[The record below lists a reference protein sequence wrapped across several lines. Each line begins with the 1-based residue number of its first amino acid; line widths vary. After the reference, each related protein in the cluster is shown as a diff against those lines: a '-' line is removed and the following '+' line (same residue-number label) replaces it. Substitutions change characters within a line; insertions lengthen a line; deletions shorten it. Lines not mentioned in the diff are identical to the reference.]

1 MVEIKDISGKV
12 LFSVLPNEQ
21 SKSVEELMNSDYIQL
36 SWMSDKGTPIPLSAY
51 IECNG
56 EKYTLHEPYTPIRQ
70 DECTYQY
77 APQFQSRIMN
87 WSKQITPI
95 YTYEEDGRTVKSRD
109 MDWDFTG
116 SPADAMYIIKQ
127 AIKNETGEDWTV
139 QLSDSLPATITISS
153 QSSSIFSILNSIAS
167 ECKTEWWADKKTNTL
182 YLSKCIFGESITL
195 EVGNNVQVPSVA
207 SDNEG
212 YYTRFYA
219 FGSTRNIVQGPTQ
232 SGAVVNNRLTLDPVK
247 YPNGYKDIRE
257 GLKQNEIFVKVL
269 YFDEIYPSS
278 KLTISDVRARLRYR
292 LDNAGQKIQ
301 IGGTEEE
308 PVYEQYAIWYFQI
321 ADFSFNADMIIEG
334 KKLSASFGT
343 GQLASRDFELAYH
356 EKTETVSD
364 ANDVTPF
371 EVKAGDYEIIID
383 ETSGQI
389 IPGVA
394 YIIPQNGDSVIL
406 YNIQM
411 PAEYTASAQAEL
423 EKELDKAMAYYT
435 EDNNSYQIQSD
446 PTWFYTNKTDISMGQ
461 AVTFINGT
469 KSLSTRVLMVEKRLD
484 LPCYQTI
491 KVGNKVIKGNT
502 QQLKDEVASANQNID
517 VIQAFNELS
526 ASLSQAYANAQREM
540 IEGFAAIKNLWTL
553 ETDENGEKYAY
564 TKYNVLTQGGVTQYS
579 AGNSKVPSV
588 FDGLPLDNTTIRKNP
603 ETGLIEVIG
612 GTGTSFD
619 ENAMWSALSGSS
631 NNQINKSHLTTVLA
645 EYATAESVSALTTEL
660 NKKWTQDDTKI
671 KNWDTAFGWGDHSK
685 AGYAHLANEE
695 AFTGLKHFT
704 AGLSVGESK
713 KKIYEENGVVYID
726 ADVAVTGA
734 MTFYASAGRSV
745 STIMDG
751 VTVDEETIT
760 KGSDNV
766 LRIKNAGAGSSF
778 DENAMWSAL
787 SGSSENQINKSH
799 LTNALAGYAT
809 ESWVTGKGYATES
822 WVASKNY
829 ATTEALNAVSN
840 KLNDFLEGS
849 DTDTIINK
857 WKELEAFLS
866 GMAETDNLAEILETK
881 ADKKYVDST
890 FVTLATK
897 QTITGEKTFSSVLN
911 TAAIKAS
918 GEITTPSLA
927 ASDYVTIA
935 GIKLRKLED
944 GALMLEGNL
953 ALTGALTMYASN
965 GQSFDTIYD
974 GLPIDNDTIYWQE
987 VDGSRVLKAR
997 EGSGSSFDKSAMWAA
1012 LEGATTEQINKTH
1025 LTTALNGYA
1034 TESWVTSKNYLT
1046 SVSIATI
1053 SDLHAN
1059 WDALLKAAPSAYV
1072 TRWPTISE
1080 VTDRKNLIIK
1090 LNGGSTEGT
1099 NLFTYNVTGEKT
1111 INITP
1116 AGIGAAAS
1124 SHNHSW
1130 SNITSGKPSTLSGY
1144 GITDAY
1150 TKTESDN
1157 KYPTKTGSGASGT
1170 WGINVTGNAGS
1181 ATKLQTARTLWGRS
1195 FDGTANVSG
1204 NLDSVGNITLN
1215 RNAIIK
1221 GSIGGSDY
1229 WKIYTKEID
1238 TSKSDFII
1246 EVGDDMDER
1255 ILCRQTYWSEDR
1267 SPREITLMGYSG
1279 EQRFIDVYINGI
1291 RLHKTADGVITLEGN
1306 LAVTG
1311 GVTMY
1316 AIDPVS
1322 ASTIMDGVVVDG
1334 TTIKKE
1340 NGKLVAVGGGEA
1352 GSVAWGN
1359 ISGKPSVFATNIANI
1374 TDLHSSWDAVLKAQ
1388 KPNWLTAVSIA
1399 TISDLHANWD
1409 ALLKAAPSAYVT
1421 RWPTISE
1428 VTGKQNLVV
1437 KLNGGTTE
1445 GTNQFTYNA
1454 TGAKTINITP
1464 AGIGAA
1470 ASSHNHSWSNI
1481 TSGKPTTLAG
1491 YGITDAPTKTGSG
1504 ASGTWG
1510 IGITGNAGSASKLQ
1524 TTHTIWGKDFNGTQ
1538 NISGEISTCT
1548 RIRNSKDNS
1557 LYLGNSDNTGWVYT
1571 QDIASHNGVENWVI
1585 GITGTAWFQKVNI
1598 GYAHPA
1604 TGNYLLNVNGVISC
1618 SAYTGNYIRIECDDN
1633 GSNLQLKSAE
1643 INNFRSPLYLQH
1655 SSSFNLICCKGG
1667 GKVGIGTDAPN
1678 GKLHVEGNIYTSA
1691 IVSAYGYA
1699 GNHIRMECDNHGEN
1713 IASRIDE
1720 INNYSAPLYLQH
1732 DTSNNLICCNGGGKV
1747 GIGTTSPTHKLTVE
1761 GNTKFLNVETHYGIG
1776 TDETGISSSAY
1787 YDISTPTIPA
1797 YNYRYVLGWQDNTTE
1812 GYTTGYGIGVYRS
1825 ASNWGSMILEVLNYE
1840 NKTRKAQLEIRGYD
1854 NVLWFSGDILA
1865 EGGGTFYGSDIRYK
1879 TIVQHVQLLSLNK
1892 IAEAPSFLYRWNRPN
1907 MNQNRLNLGGSAQYT
1922 QSILPWAVEDNS
1934 NFLMMDYATVA
1945 YTFAVHTARH
1955 LLTYETRTDKKIKKL
1970 ENRVKYLEKQL
1981 KKLGYEEVRTLDDSG
1996 I

>member
-1 MVEIKDISGKV
+1 MELKIYDKANNLRLTASPNSSSSVTEEIGGEC
-12 LFSVLPNEQ
+12 SVSASFTHTEYVPLD
-21 SKSVEELMNSDYIQL
+21 VDDYIEVEGVRY
-36 SWMSDKGTPIPLSAY
+36 K
-51 IECNG
+51 
-56 EKYTLHEPYTPIRQ
+56 
-70 DECTYQY
+70 
-77 APQFQSRIMN
+77 
-87 WSKQITPI
+87 
-95 YTYEEDGRTVKSRD
+95 VKSRYRPKQKNTQTYEYSVKFYAPIHD
-109 MDWDFTG
+109 AEDTLMLFQEGGTTSEFSYDG
-116 SPADAMYIIKQ
+116 SAREHLQLWIDNMNRRAGAKLWSI
-127 AIKNETGEDWTV
+127 GTV
-139 QLSDSLPATITISS
+139 IDSGSKTISYRNVKCWDAAFGS
-153 QSSSIFSILNSIAS
+153 NGIAS
-167 ECKTEWWADKKTNTL
+167 TFDTEMWADGYVINLCKAERGETVELGYLHGLTNL
-182 YLSKCIFGESITL
+182 AQEDNGE
-195 EVGNNVQVPSVA
+195 VKFF
-207 SDNEG
+207 
-212 YYTRFYA
+212 TRLFPL
-219 FGSTRNIVQGPTQ
+219 GSTRNIDATKYGY
-232 SGAVVNNRLTLDPVK
+232 SRLQLPDRSLYVDKNVDLYGVK
-247 YPNGYKDIRE
+247 E
-257 GLKQNEIFVKVL
+257 E
-269 YFDEIYPSS
+269 
-278 KLTISDVRARLRYR
+278 
-292 LDNAGQKIQ
+292 
-301 IGGTEEE
+301 TEE
-308 PVYEQYAIWYFQI
+308 A
-321 ADFSFNADMIIEG
+321 AFSTIFPKYVG
-334 KKLSASFGT
+334 
-343 GQLASRDFELAYH
+343 
-356 EKTETVSD
+356 TVSSVRTEEKISEEGRKYIIYYFKD
-364 ANDVTPF
+364 NDMTWDP
-371 EVKAGDYEIIID
+371 KDYEIPDLDYMLQFQTGELAGRGTNGSFQAAWHEDTKEWEIINVYPD
-383 ETSGQI
+383 ETTQ
-389 IPGVA
+389 IPGGVIVPNPGDQ
-394 YIIPQNGDSVIL
+394 YIPWNFAMPQEYITA
-406 YNIQM
+406 
-411 PAEYTASAQAEL
+411 AEQEY
-423 EKELDKAMAYYT
+423 K
-435 EDNNSYQIQSD
+435 
-446 PTWFYTNKTDISMGQ
+446 Q
-461 AVTFINGT
+461 AVNDFLNTYSFDPNKYNGT
-469 KSLSTRVLMVEKRLD
+469 TDRNYIEKNGTPLRIGWNVRLLSEQYFGSTGGYKNTRI
-484 LPCYQTI
+484 I
-491 KVGNKVIKGNT
+491 KVQRKLNDLCQATIT
-502 QQLKDEVASANQNID
+502 CSDEVGSGWKSSVDNSLGSLQDANHN
-517 VIQAFNELS
+517 
-526 ASLSQAYANAQREM
+526 LSQSYEKLHNDM
-540 IEGFAAIKNLWTL
+540 MEGFASIKNLWEL
-553 ETDENGEKYAY
+553 KQDDYGNYYIY
-564 TKYNVLTQGGVTQYS
+564 TKYNIFGRKGITSYVEADV
-579 AGNSKVPSV
+579 KVPSV

-787 SGSSENQINKSH
+787 SGSSDNQINKSH

-849 DTDTIINK
+849 DADTIINK

-918 GEITTPSLA
+918 GAITAPSLA
-927 ASDYVTIA
+927 VSDWVTIA

-953 ALTGALTMYASN
+953 ALTGGLTTYASD
-965 GQSFDTIYD
+965 GVSFPSIYD

-987 VDGSRVLKAR
+987 VDGSKVLKAK

-1150 TKTESDN
+1150 TKTESDS

-1170 WGINVTGNAGS
+1170 WGINVTGNAGT
-1181 ATKLQTARTLWGRS
+1181 ATKLQTARTLWGQS
-1195 FDGTANVSG
+1195 FDGTKNVSG
-1204 NLDSVGNITLN
+1204 DISNVGNINFTLKGRLVSN
-1215 RNAIIK
+1215 SSLELSCKNDDTTSLTFTGIVFRPFTSAHNNIDLGASTVRWRDLYIGRNAYVDGITK
-1221 GSIGGSDY
+1221 TGDFYIG
-1229 WKIYTKEID
+1229 
-1238 TSKSDFII
+1238 
-1246 EVGDDMDER
+1246 
-1255 ILCRQTYWSEDR
+1255 
-1267 SPREITLMGYSG
+1267 
-1279 EQRFIDVYINGI
+1279 GI

-1311 GVTMY
+1311 GITTY

-1374 TDLHSSWDAVLKAQ
+1374 TDLHSSWDAVLAAQ
-1388 KPNWLTAVSIA
+1388 KPAWLTAVSIA
-1399 TISDLHANWD
+1399 TISDLNSGWD

-1428 VTGKQNLVV
+1428 VTGKQNLIV

-1470 ASSHNHSWSNI
+1470 
-1481 TSGKPTTLAG
+1481 TSGHTHALSILTDLHSSWDALLKAAPSSYVTRWPSFAEVTSKPSTLSG
-1491 YGITDAPTKTGSG
+1491 YGITNAYTKTESDNRYLNVSGGDTIQGLITINHTTLDNSINIVREGSNNPTICFSNKTNGQLGRIGFNNEGKVCVYFKTSSDESYVWHSTNDGAGSG
-1504 ASGTWG
+1504 LDADLLDGTHKSGLLTALASSSATNISITVGGTTKS
-1510 IGITGNAGSASKLQ
+1510 IADLYANSAYKLEN
-1524 TTHTIWGKDFNGTQ
+1524 THTIWGQNFNGTQ
-1538 NISGEISTCT
+1538 NITGRFTSNERVYADKGIWVTNNDIAGWGQSNAALNLSIPNTSNTSGIICVYRSGQANTGYTRFFSMEISNSSDSVRTYYANEV
-1548 RIRNSKDNS
+1548 RIDITPTYMDINKQLNINGNTIIGSGGN
-1557 LYLGNSDNTGWVYT
+1557 LG
-1571 QDIASHNGVENWVI
+1571 I
-1585 GITGTAWFQKVNI
+1585 GIAN
-1598 GYAHPA
+1598 PA
-1604 TGNYLLNVNGVISC
+1604 
-1618 SAYTGNYIRIECDDN
+1618 A
-1633 GSNLQLKSAE
+1633 
-1643 INNFRSPLYLQH
+1643 
-1655 SSSFNLICCKGG
+1655 
-1667 GKVGIGTDAPN
+1667 
-1678 GKLHVEGNIYTSA
+1678 KLHVI
-1691 IVSAYGYA
+1691 
-1699 GNHIRMECDNHGEN
+1699 
-1713 IASRIDE
+1713 
-1720 INNYSAPLYLQH
+1720 
-1732 DTSNNLICCNGGGKV
+1732 
-1747 GIGTTSPTHKLTVE
+1747 
-1761 GNTKFLNVETHYGIG
+1761 
-1776 TDETGISSSAY
+1776 
-1787 YDISTPTIPA
+1787 
-1797 YNYRYVLGWQDNTTE
+1797 
-1812 GYTTGYGIGVYRS
+1812 
-1825 ASNWGSMILEVLNYE
+1825 
-1840 NKTRKAQLEIRGYD
+1840 
-1854 NVLWFSGDILA
+1854 GDILA
-1865 EGGGTFYGSDIRYK
+1865 TGGGTYYGSDIRYK
-1879 TIVQHVQLLSLNK
+1879 SIIQQVKLSLLE
-1892 IAEAPSFLYRWNRPN
+1892 IANAPSFIYRWNKHG
-1907 MNQNRLNLGGSAQYT
+1907 MNQNRLNLGGSAQYA
-1922 QSILPWAVEDNS
+1922 QKILPWAVNDND
-1934 NFLMMDYATVA
+1934 NFLSMDYATVA

-1955 LLTYETRTDKKIKKL
+1955 LLTYESRTDKKIKKL
-1970 ENRVKYLEKQL
+1970 EREIVILKKQL

>member
-1 MVEIKDISGKV
+1 MNFGDMVEIKDISGKV

-36 SWMSDKGTPIPLSAY
+36 SWMSDNGTPIPLSAY

-207 SDNEG
+207 TDNEG

-334 KKLSASFGT
+334 KKLSVSFGT

-588 FDGLPLDNTTIRKNP
+588 FDGLPLDNQTIWKNP
-603 ETGLIEVIG
+603 TTGKIEVIG
-612 GTGTSFD
+612 
-619 ENAMWSALSGSS
+619 
-631 NNQINKSHLTTVLA
+631 
-645 EYATAESVSALTTEL
+645 
-660 NKKWTQDDTKI
+660 
-671 KNWDTAFGWGDHSK
+671 
-685 AGYAHLANEE
+685 
-695 AFTGLKHFT
+695 
-704 AGLSVGESK
+704 
-713 KKIYEENGVVYID
+713 
-726 ADVAVTGA
+726 
-734 MTFYASAGRSV
+734 
-745 STIMDG
+745 
-751 VTVDEETIT
+751 
-760 KGSDNV
+760 
-766 LRIKNAGAGSSF
+766 GAGSSF

-787 SGSSENQINKSH
+787 SGSSDNQINKSH
-799 LTNALAGYAT
+799 LTTALDGYAT
-809 ESWVTGKGYATES
+809 QNWVIE
-822 WVASKNY
+822 NY
-829 ATTEALNAVSN
+829 ATKSELSAVSN
-840 KLNDFLEGS
+840 KLSDFLEGS
-849 DTDTIINK
+849 DTDMIINK

-890 FVTLATK
+890 FVTLGTK
-897 QTITGEKTFSSVLN
+897 QTITGEKTFSSLLN

-918 GEITTPSLA
+918 GAITAPSLA
-927 ASDYVTIA
+927 ASDWVTIA

-997 EGSGSSFDKSAMWAA
+997 EGSGSSFDKSAMWTA
-1012 LEGATTEQINKTH
+1012 LAGSTTEQINKSH
-1025 LTTALNGYA
+1025 LTTALTGYA
-1034 TESWVTSKNYLT
+1034 TESWVSGKNYAVKATTLAGYGITDGINAVSVTGTGNAVTAASISGHTLT
-1046 SVSIATI
+1046 LT
-1053 SDLHAN
+1053 
-1059 WDALLKAAPSAYV
+1059 K
-1072 TRWPTISE
+1072 
-1080 VTDRKNLIIK
+1080 
-1090 LNGGSTEGT
+1090 GSTFS
-1099 NLFTYNVTGEKT
+1099 L
-1111 INITP
+1111 
-1116 AGIGAAAS
+1116 S
-1124 SHNHSW
+1124 SHKHAW
-1130 SNITSGKPSTLSGY
+1130 ADITSGKPSTLSGY

-1181 ATKLQTARTLWGRS
+1181 ATKLQTARTLWGQS
-1195 FDGTANVSG
+1195 FNGTNNVSG
-1204 NLDSVGNITLN
+1204 DINNVGNINFTLN
-1215 RNAIIK
+1215 GRLVSNSSLELSYKNDDTTSLTFAGTVFRPFTSAHNNIDLGAPTVRWRDLYLGGNANIDGVTK
-1221 GSIGGSDY
+1221 TGDFYIG
-1229 WKIYTKEID
+1229 
-1238 TSKSDFII
+1238 
-1246 EVGDDMDER
+1246 
-1255 ILCRQTYWSEDR
+1255 
-1267 SPREITLMGYSG
+1267 
-1279 EQRFIDVYINGI
+1279 GI

-1311 GVTMY
+1311 GITTY

-1352 GSVAWGN
+1352 GSVAWDN

-1374 TDLHSSWDAVLKAQ
+1374 TDLHSSWDSVLAAQ
-1388 KPNWLTAVSIA
+1388 KPAWLTAVSIA
-1399 TISDLHANWD
+1399 TISDLNSGWD
-1409 ALLKAAPSAYVT
+1409 ALLKAAPSSYVT
-1421 RWPTISE
+1421 RWPSFAE
-1428 VTGKQNLVV
+1428 VT
-1437 KLNGGTTE
+1437 
-1445 GTNQFTYNA
+1445 
-1454 TGAKTINITP
+1454 
-1464 AGIGAA
+1464 
-1470 ASSHNHSWSNI
+1470 S
-1481 TSGKPTTLAG
+1481 KPSTLSG

-1510 IGITGNAGSASKLQ
+1510 IGITGNAATASKWATARTITLGSYLSGSVSLDGSENVTLNANVLGLTSQGNKTAISGTTMPAAGVRLYQVYNNGYPVSYGNLLSVKGGGCGELLLAWKNTNRIYYRSRSDEHTETWQSWSTVAFLTDNVASATKLQ
-1524 TTHTIWGKDFNGTQ
+1524 TARTLWGQNFNGTQ
-1538 NISGEISTCT
+1538 NVSGDMSNVGNINTNYAHVNAKTFAYNPADAHDNGYPWYGFTYGGDSKIHISG
-1548 RIRNSKDNS
+1548 
-1557 LYLGNSDNTGWVYT
+1557 Y
-1571 QDIASHNGVENWVI
+1571 A
-1585 GITGTAWFQKVNI
+1585 GILF
-1598 GYAHPA
+1598 
-1604 TGNYLLNVNGVISC
+1604 
-1618 SAYTGNYIRIECDDN
+1618 
-1633 GSNLQLKSAE
+1633 
-1643 INNFRSPLYLQH
+1643 
-1655 SSSFNLICCKGG
+1655 
-1667 GKVGIGTDAPN
+1667 
-1678 GKLHVEGNIYTSA
+1678 YTSA
-1691 IVSAYGYA
+1691 GNVLTLASDARVYANSYVSNDWFRSEGDSGWYSIRGGGGWYMSDTYFIRSYGEKSVYIGNGSYRNAGGGYA
-1699 GNHIRMECDNHGEN
+1699 ANNINNASEVFSCRFMSESIAGIPAGNIRNILGWYDSAANGWTTSYIIGSKREVANDWGELMLGVYQYEG
-1713 IASRIDE
+1713 ASRSVAVYMGLDGAGGRVYIGG
-1720 INNYSAPLYLQH
+1720 
-1732 DTSNNLICCNGGGKV
+1732 NLLVTGGV
-1747 GIGTTSPTHKLTVE
+1747 TL
-1761 GNTKFLNVETHYGIG
+1761 
-1776 TDETGISSSAY
+1776 
-1787 YDISTPTIPA
+1787 
-1797 YNYRYVLGWQDNTTE
+1797 
-1812 GYTTGYGIGVYRS
+1812 
-1825 ASNWGSMILEVLNYE
+1825 
-1840 NKTRKAQLEIRGYD
+1840 
-1854 NVLWFSGDILA
+1854 
-1865 EGGGTFYGSDIRYK
+1865 YGSDIRYK
-1879 TIVQHVQLLSLNK
+1879 SIMQQVNLSLLD
-1892 IAEAPSFLYRWNRPN
+1892 IAKAPSFVYRWNKKGMKRD
-1907 MNQNRLNLGGSAQYT
+1907 RLNLGGSAQYT
-1922 QSILPWAVEDNS
+1922 QKVLPWAVEEND
-1934 NFLMMDYATVA
+1934 NFLSMDYATVA

-1970 ENRVKYLEKQL
+1970 EREIVILKKQL
-1981 KKLGYEEVRTLDDSG
+1981 KKLGYEEVRTLDDQSV
-1996 I
+1996 

>member
-1 MVEIKDISGKV
+1 MNFGDMVEIKDISGKV

-77 APQFQSRIMN
+77 APRFQSRIMN

-207 SDNEG
+207 TDNEG

-334 KKLSASFGT
+334 KKLSVSFGS

-588 FDGLPLDNTTIRKNP
+588 FDGLPLDNQTIWKNP
-603 ETGLIEVIG
+603 ESGLIEVIG

-631 NNQINKSHLTTVLA
+631 DNQINKSHLTT
-645 EYATAESVSALTTEL
+645 AL
-660 NKKWTQDDTKI
+660 D
-671 KNWDTAFGWGDHSK
+671 
-685 AGYAHLANEE
+685 
-695 AFTGLKHFT
+695 
-704 AGLSVGESK
+704 
-713 KKIYEENGVVYID
+713 
-726 ADVAVTGA
+726 
-734 MTFYASAGRSV
+734 
-745 STIMDG
+745 
-751 VTVDEETIT
+751 
-760 KGSDNV
+760 
-766 LRIKNAGAGSSF
+766 
-778 DENAMWSAL
+778 
-787 SGSSENQINKSH
+787 
-799 LTNALAGYAT
+799 GYAT
-809 ESWVTGKGYATES
+809 QNWVIE
-822 WVASKNY
+822 NY
-829 ATTEALNAVSN
+829 ATKSELSAVSN

-849 DTDTIINK
+849 DADTIINK

-918 GEITTPSLA
+918 GAITAPSLA
-927 ASDYVTIA
+927 VSDWVTIA

-953 ALTGALTMYASN
+953 ALTGGLTTYASD
-965 GQSFDTIYD
+965 GVSFPSIYD

-997 EGSGSSFDKSAMWAA
+997 EGSGSSFDKSAMWTA
-1012 LEGATTEQINKTH
+1012 LAGSTTEQINKSH
-1025 LTTALNGYA
+1025 LTTALTGYA
-1034 TESWVTSKNYLT
+1034 TESWVSGKNYA
-1046 SVSIATI
+1046 VKAT
-1053 SDLHAN
+1053 
-1059 WDALLKAAPSAYV
+1059 
-1072 TRWPTISE
+1072 
-1080 VTDRKNLIIK
+1080 
-1090 LNGGSTEGT
+1090 
-1099 NLFTYNVTGEKT
+1099 
-1111 INITP
+1111 
-1116 AGIGAAAS
+1116 
-1124 SHNHSW
+1124 
-1130 SNITSGKPSTLSGY
+1130 TLAGY
-1144 GITDAY
+1144 GITDGVNDV
-1150 TKTESDN
+1150 SV
-1157 KYPTKTGSGASGT
+1157 TG
-1170 WGINVTGNAGS
+1170 TGNAVTAASISGHTLTLTKGATFNNYTHPTATATTITAANGKVLSAITVNNQGHVTSVSGKTLAAADIPTLEISKISGLQDSLDAKLESSAYTAADVLAKLKTVDGSNSGLDADLLDGTHKTALFTALASSS
-1181 ATKLQTARTLWGRS
+1181 ATNISITVGGTTKSIADLFANSAAKLETARTIWGQS
-1195 FDGTANVSG
+1195 FDGTKPVTGALTSVTDITGTGTFTGAN
-1204 NLDSVGNITLN
+1204 LKATDSV
-1215 RNAIIK
+1215 
-1221 GSIGGSDY
+1221 Y
-1229 WKIYTKEID
+1229 
-1238 TSKSDFII
+1238 
-1246 EVGDDMDER
+1246 V
-1255 ILCRQTYWSEDR
+1255 
-1267 SPREITLMGYSG
+1267 
-1279 EQRFIDVYINGI
+1279 NGI

-1322 ASTIMDGVVVDG
+1322 VSTVMDGVVVDG

-1340 NGKLVAVGGGEA
+1340 NGKLVAVGGGET
-1352 GSVAWGN
+1352 GNVAWDN
-1359 ISGKPSVFATNIANI
+1359 ISGKPSVFPTNIVNI
-1374 TDLHSSWDAVLKAQ
+1374 TDLHSSWDSVLAAQ
-1388 KPNWLTAVSIA
+1388 KPAWLTAVSIA

-1510 IGITGNAGSASKLQ
+1510 IGITGNAATASKWA
-1524 TTHTIWGKDFNGTQ
+1524 TARTITLGSYL
-1538 NISGEISTCT
+1538 SGSV
-1548 RIRNSKDNS
+1548 S
-1557 LYLGNSDNTGWVYT
+1557 LDGSVNVTLNANVLGLTSQGNK
-1571 QDIASHNGVENWVI
+1571 
-1585 GITGTAWFQKVNI
+1585 TA
-1598 GYAHPA
+1598 A
-1604 TGNYLLNVNGVISC
+1604 TGNTSPASGVRLYQVYNNGYPTTYGNLLSV
-1618 SAYTGNYIRIECDDN
+1618 
-1633 GSNLQLKSAE
+1633 
-1643 INNFRSPLYLQH
+1643 
-1655 SSSFNLICCKGG
+1655 KGG
-1667 GKVGIGTDAPN
+1667 GAGELLLSWNNANRIYYRSLRDNGDNWLGWNELAFITDNVASATKLKTARTLWGRSFDGTGNVSGNLDNVGNINTIGGTINAKVFAYNPSDNHDGLPWYGMAHYGNNVIAISGYGGIELFTSAGNVLAIGTDNKVYANSYVASNSFRSTGDTGWYNEKWGGGWYMSDSNFLRSTNEKSVYIGN
-1678 GKLHVEGNIYTSA
+1678 GSYRTAGGGYAANNINNASEVFSCRFMSESIAGIPAGNIRNILGWYDSAASGWTTSYIIGSKRNYNNDWGEMTFGVYRYEGSSRSMRMLMTLDGAGQKLYIEGNILAT
-1691 IVSAYGYA
+1691 
-1699 GNHIRMECDNHGEN
+1699 
-1713 IASRIDE
+1713 
-1720 INNYSAPLYLQH
+1720 
-1732 DTSNNLICCNGGGKV
+1732 GG
-1747 GIGTTSPTHKLTVE
+1747 
-1761 GNTKFLNVETHYGIG
+1761 
-1776 TDETGISSSAY
+1776 SS
-1787 YDISTPTIPA
+1787 
-1797 YNYRYVLGWQDNTTE
+1797 
-1812 GYTTGYGIGVYRS
+1812 
-1825 ASNWGSMILEVLNYE
+1825 
-1840 NKTRKAQLEIRGYD
+1840 
-1854 NVLWFSGDILA
+1854 
-1865 EGGGTFYGSDIRYK
+1865 FYGSDIRYK
-1879 TIVQHVQLLSLNK
+1879 SIIHPVMLLALNK
-1892 IAEAPSFLYRWNRPN
+1892 IAEAPSFVYRWNRPN

-1922 QSILPWAVEDNS
+1922 QSILPWAVENS
-1934 NFLMMDYATVA
+1934 NNFLSMDYATVA

-1955 LLTYETRTDKKIKKL
+1955 LMNYETRTDKKIKKL

>member
-36 SWMSDKGTPIPLSAY
+36 SWVSDKGTPIPLSAY

-207 SDNEG
+207 TDSEG

-219 FGSTRNIVQGPTQ
+219 FGSTRNIVQSPTQ

-334 KKLSASFGT
+334 KKLSVSFGS

-579 AGNSKVPSV
+579 AGNSKVPSI

-612 GTGTSFD
+612 GTG
-619 ENAMWSALSGSS
+619 
-631 NNQINKSHLTTVLA
+631 
-645 EYATAESVSALTTEL
+645 
-660 NKKWTQDDTKI
+660 
-671 KNWDTAFGWGDHSK
+671 
-685 AGYAHLANEE
+685 
-695 AFTGLKHFT
+695 
-704 AGLSVGESK
+704 
-713 KKIYEENGVVYID
+713 
-726 ADVAVTGA
+726 
-734 MTFYASAGRSV
+734 
-745 STIMDG
+745 
-751 VTVDEETIT
+751 
-760 KGSDNV
+760 
-766 LRIKNAGAGSSF
+766 SSF

-787 SGSSENQINKSH
+787 SGSSDNQINKSH
-799 LTNALAGYAT
+799 LTTALDGYAT
-809 ESWVTGKGYATES
+809 QNWVIE
-822 WVASKNY
+822 NY
-829 ATTEALNAVSN
+829 ATKSELSAVSN
-840 KLNDFLEGS
+840 KLSDFLEGS
-849 DTDTIINK
+849 DTDNIINK
-857 WKELEAFLS
+857 WKELESFLS

-918 GEITTPSLA
+918 GAITAPSLA
-927 ASDYVTIA
+927 ASDWVTIA

-953 ALTGALTMYASN
+953 ALTGGLTTYASD
-965 GQSFDTIYD
+965 GVSFASIYD

-987 VDGSRVLKAR
+987 VEGSKVLKAK
-997 EGSGSSFDKSAMWAA
+997 EGSGSSFDKSAMWTA
-1012 LEGATTEQINKTH
+1012 LAGSTTEQINKSH
-1025 LTTALNGYA
+1025 LTTALTGYA
-1034 TESWVTSKNYLT
+1034 TESWVSGKNYA
-1046 SVSIATI
+1046 VKAT
-1053 SDLHAN
+1053 
-1059 WDALLKAAPSAYV
+1059 
-1072 TRWPTISE
+1072 
-1080 VTDRKNLIIK
+1080 
-1090 LNGGSTEGT
+1090 
-1099 NLFTYNVTGEKT
+1099 
-1111 INITP
+1111 
-1116 AGIGAAAS
+1116 
-1124 SHNHSW
+1124 
-1130 SNITSGKPSTLSGY
+1130 TLAGY
-1144 GITDAY
+1144 GITD
-1150 TKTESDN
+1150 
-1157 KYPTKTGSGASGT
+1157 
-1170 WGINVTGNAGS
+1170 GINAVSVTGTGNAVTAASISGHTLTLTKGATFNNYTHPTATATTITAANGKVLSAITVNNQGHVTSVSGKTLAAADIPTLEISKISGLQDSLDAKLESSAYTAADVLAKLKTVDGSNSGLDADLLDGTHKTALFTALTSSS
-1181 ATKLQTARTLWGRS
+1181 ATNISITVGGTTKSIADLFANSAAKLETARTIWGQS
-1195 FDGTANVSG
+1195 FDGTKPVTGALTSVTDITGTGTFTGAN
-1204 NLDSVGNITLN
+1204 LKATDSV
-1215 RNAIIK
+1215 
-1221 GSIGGSDY
+1221 Y
-1229 WKIYTKEID
+1229 
-1238 TSKSDFII
+1238 
-1246 EVGDDMDER
+1246 V
-1255 ILCRQTYWSEDR
+1255 
-1267 SPREITLMGYSG
+1267 
-1279 EQRFIDVYINGI
+1279 NGI
-1291 RLHKTADGVITLEGN
+1291 RLHKTSDGVITLEGN

-1311 GVTMY
+1311 GITTY

-1374 TDLHSSWDAVLKAQ
+1374 TDLHSSWDSVLAAQ
-1388 KPNWLTAVSIA
+1388 KPAWLTAVSIA

-1470 ASSHNHSWSNI
+1470 
-1481 TSGKPTTLAG
+1481 TSGHTHAMSAITDLHSSWDALLKAAPSSYVTRWPSFAEVTSKPTTLAG
-1491 YGITDAPTKTGSG
+1491 YGITDAYTKTESDNRYLNVSGGDTIQGLITINHTTLDNSINIVREGSNSPTICFSNKTNGQLGRIGFNNEGKVCIYFKTSSDESYVWHSTNDGAGSG
-1504 ASGTWG
+1504 LDADLLDGTHKSGLLTALTSSSGTN
-1510 IGITGNAGSASKLQ
+1510 ISITVGGTTKSIADLYANSAYKLEN
-1524 TTHTIWGKDFNGTQ
+1524 THTIWGQNFNGTQ
-1538 NISGEISTCT
+1538 NITGRFTSNERVYADKGIWVTNNDIAGWGQSNAALNLSIPNTSNTSGIICVYRSGQANTGYTRFFSMEISNSSDSVRTYYANEV
-1548 RIRNSKDNS
+1548 RIDITPTYMDINKQLNIN
-1557 LYLGNSDNTGWVYT
+1557 GNT
-1571 QDIASHNGVENWVI
+1571 II
-1585 GITGTAWFQKVNI
+1585 GSG
-1598 GYAHPA
+1598 
-1604 TGNYLLNVNGVISC
+1604 GNL
-1618 SAYTGNYIRIECDDN
+1618 
-1633 GSNLQLKSAE
+1633 
-1643 INNFRSPLYLQH
+1643 
-1655 SSSFNLICCKGG
+1655 
-1667 GKVGIGTDAPN
+1667 GIGTANPAA
-1678 GKLHVEGNIYTSA
+1678 KLHVI
-1691 IVSAYGYA
+1691 
-1699 GNHIRMECDNHGEN
+1699 
-1713 IASRIDE
+1713 
-1720 INNYSAPLYLQH
+1720 
-1732 DTSNNLICCNGGGKV
+1732 
-1747 GIGTTSPTHKLTVE
+1747 
-1761 GNTKFLNVETHYGIG
+1761 
-1776 TDETGISSSAY
+1776 
-1787 YDISTPTIPA
+1787 
-1797 YNYRYVLGWQDNTTE
+1797 
-1812 GYTTGYGIGVYRS
+1812 
-1825 ASNWGSMILEVLNYE
+1825 
-1840 NKTRKAQLEIRGYD
+1840 
-1854 NVLWFSGDILA
+1854 GDILA
-1865 EGGGTFYGSDIRYK
+1865 TGGGTYYGSDIRYK
-1879 TIVQHVQLLSLNK
+1879 LIMQQVELSLLS
-1892 IAEAPSFLYRWNRPN
+1892 IANAPSFIYRWNKHG

-1922 QSILPWAVEDNS
+1922 QSVLPWAVEEKD
-1934 NFLMMDYATVA
+1934 NFLSMDYATVA

-1955 LLTYETRTDKKIKKL
+1955 LLTYESRTDKKIKKL
-1970 ENRVKYLEKQL
+1970 EREIVILKKQL